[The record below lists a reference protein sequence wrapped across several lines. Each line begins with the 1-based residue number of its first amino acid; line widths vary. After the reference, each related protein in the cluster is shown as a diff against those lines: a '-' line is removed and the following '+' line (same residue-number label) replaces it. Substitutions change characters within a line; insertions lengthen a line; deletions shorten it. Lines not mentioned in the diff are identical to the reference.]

1 MNRSKL
7 SKYVNSVFEDKN
19 SVVGVMENDYDALM
33 PRIRYVH
40 DHEYSSL
47 YGLNNV

>member
-7 SKYVNSVFEDKN
+7 SKYVNSVFEDKS

-33 PRIRYVH
+33 PRIRYVQSH
-40 DHEYSSL
+40 DYSSL

>member
-7 SKYVNSVFEDKN
+7 SKYANSVIEDKY
-19 SVVGVMENDYDALM
+19 SVMEVPENEYDALM
-33 PRIRYVH
+33 SRIRYVQ

-47 YGLNNV
+47 YGLNNL